1 MKNKKII
8 IICIIVILVLIIAV
22 GIYFIFNRNDN
33 STTTGSN
40 GTISSSNN
48 SKISWERSES
58 IVTDNNYAVEESVI
72 NTKNVSTKSLTK
84 ITLEQFVNKWSENA
98 ETNFLCYYN
107 LENKVSNILDNNI
120 RKGEL
125 FSSYETIYVKGVL
138 PRF

>member
-1 MKNKKII
+1 MKNKKLIV
-8 IICIIVILVLIIAV
+8 ICIIVILVLIIAV
-22 GIYFIFNRNDN
+22 GIYFITKNSN

-40 GTISSSNN
+40 SIVSSSSN
-48 SKISWERSES
+48 SKISWERSEN
-58 IVTDNNYAVEESVI
+58 IVTDNNYAVEEGVI

>member
-1 MKNKKII
+1 MKNKKLIV
-8 IICIIVILVLIIAV
+8 ICIIVILVLIIAV
-22 GIYFIFNRNDN
+22 GIYFITKNSN

-40 GTISSSNN
+40 SVVSSSSN
-48 SKISWERSES
+48 SKISWERSEN
-58 IVTDNNYAVEESVI
+58 IVTDNNYAVEEGVI
-72 NTKNVSTKSLTK
+72 NTKNVSTKSLTN

-107 LENKVSNILDNNI
+107 LENKVTNILDNNI

-138 PRF
+138 PRL

>member
-8 IICIIVILVLIIAV
+8 IIFIIVILVLIIAL
-22 GIYFIFNRNDN
+22 GIYFITNN
-33 STTTGSN
+33 SNSNTTGSSGIMN
-40 GTISSSNN
+40 SNSN
-48 SKISWERSES
+48 SKISWERSEN
-58 IVTDNNYAVEESVI
+58 IVTDNNYAVEERVI
-72 NTKNVSTKSLTK
+72 DTKNVGTKSLTK

-107 LENKVSNILDNNI
+107 LENKVANILDNNI

>member
-8 IICIIVILVLIIAV
+8 IIFIIVILVLIIAL
-22 GIYFIFNRNDN
+22 GIYFITNN
-33 STTTGSN
+33 SNSNTTDSSGIMNSN
-40 GTISSSNN
+40 SN
-48 SKISWERSES
+48 SKISWERSEN
-58 IVTDNNYAVEESVI
+58 IVTDNNYAVEERI
-72 NTKNVSTKSLTK
+72 IDTKNVGTKSLTK

-107 LENKVSNILDNNI
+107 LENKVANILDNNI

>member
-22 GIYFIFNRNDN
+22 GIYFITNNNNN
-33 STTTGSN
+33 STTTSSN
-40 GTISSSNN
+40 GIVSSSSN
-48 SKISWERSES
+48 SKISWERNDN
-58 IVTDNNYAVEESVI
+58 IVTDNNYAVEEGVI

-84 ITLEQFVNKWSENA
+84 ITLEQFVNKWENT
-98 ETNFLCYYN
+98 ENNFLGYYF
-107 LENKVSNILDNNI
+107 LENKIANILDNTI

>member
-1 MKNKKII
+1 MKNKKLI

-22 GIYFIFNRNDN
+22 GIYFITKNSN

-40 GTISSSNN
+40 SIVSSSSN
-48 SKISWERSES
+48 SKISWERSEN
-58 IVTDNNYAVEESVI
+58 IVTDNNYAVEEGVI

>member
-22 GIYFIFNRNDN
+22 GIYFMTKNSN

-40 GTISSSNN
+40 GIMSSNSN
-48 SKISWERSES
+48 SKISWERSEN
-58 IVTDNNYAVEESVI
+58 IVTDNSYAVEEGVI

>member
-1 MKNKKII
+1 MKNKKLIV
-8 IICIIVILVLIIAV
+8 ICIIVILVLIIAV
-22 GIYFIFNRNDN
+22 GIYFITKNSN

-40 GTISSSNN
+40 SIVSSSSN
-48 SKISWERSES
+48 SKISWERNDN
-58 IVTDNNYAVEESVI
+58 IVTDNNYAVEEGVI

>member
-22 GIYFIFNRNDN
+22 GIYFITSKDN

-40 GTISSSNN
+40 GIMSSSSN
-48 SKISWERSES
+48 SKISWERNDN
-58 IVTDNNYAVEESVI
+58 IVTDNNYSVEEGVI

-84 ITLEQFVNKWSENA
+84 ITLEQFVNKWENT
-98 ETNFLCYYN
+98 ENNFLGYYF
-107 LENKVSNILDNNI
+107 LENKVANILDNNI

>member
-22 GIYFIFNRNDN
+22 GIYFITNNNNN
-33 STTTGSN
+33 STTTSSN
-40 GTISSSNN
+40 GIVSSSSN
-48 SKISWERSES
+48 SKISWERNDN
-58 IVTDNNYAVEESVI
+58 IVTDNNYSVEEGVI

-84 ITLEQFVNKWSENA
+84 ITLEQFVNKWENT
-98 ETNFLCYYN
+98 ENNFLGYYF
-107 LENKVSNILDNNI
+107 LENKVANILDNNI

>member
-22 GIYFIFNRNDN
+22 VIYFITSKDN

-40 GTISSSNN
+40 GIMSSSSN
-48 SKISWERSES
+48 SKISWERNDN
-58 IVTDNNYAVEESVI
+58 IVTDNNYSVEEDVI
-72 NTKNVSTKSLTK
+72 YTKNVSTKSLTK
-84 ITLEQFVNKWSENA
+84 ITLEQFVNKWENT
-98 ETNFLCYYN
+98 ENNFLGYYF
-107 LENKVSNILDNNI
+107 LENKVANILDNNI

>member
-22 GIYFIFNRNDN
+22 GIYFITNN
-33 STTTGSN
+33 SNSNTTGSSGIMN
-40 GTISSSNN
+40 SNSN
-48 SKISWERSES
+48 SKISWERSEN
-58 IVTDNNYAVEESVI
+58 IVTDNNYAVEERVI
-72 NTKNVSTKSLTK
+72 DTKNVGTKSLTK

-107 LENKVSNILDNNI
+107 LENKVANILDNNI

>member
-22 GIYFIFNRNDN
+22 GIYFMTKNSN

-40 GTISSSNN
+40 GIMSSNSN
-48 SKISWERSES
+48 SKISWERSEN
-58 IVTDNNYAVEESVI
+58 IVTDNNYAVEEGVI

-107 LENKVSNILDNNI
+107 LENKVSNILDKNI

>member
-8 IICIIVILVLIIAV
+8 IIICIIVMLVLIISV
-22 GIYFIFNRNDN
+22 GIYFITNNN

-40 GTISSSNN
+40 NIMNSNSN
-48 SKISWERSES
+48 SKISWEKSES
-58 IVTDNNYAVEESVI
+58 IVTDNNYAVEEGVI

-107 LENKVSNILDNNI
+107 LENKVANILDNNI

>member
-1 MKNKKII
+1 M
-8 IICIIVILVLIIAV
+8 
-22 GIYFIFNRNDN
+22 
-33 STTTGSN
+33 
-40 GTISSSNN
+40 SSSSN
-48 SKISWERSES
+48 SKISWERNDN
-58 IVTDNNYAVEESVI
+58 IVTDNNYAVEEGVI
-72 NTKNVSTKSLTK
+72 NTKNVSTKSLTN

-107 LENKVSNILDNNI
+107 LENKVTNILDNTI

>member
-22 GIYFIFNRNDN
+22 GIYFMTKNSN

-40 GTISSSNN
+40 GIMSSNSN
-48 SKISWERSES
+48 SKISWERSEN
-58 IVTDNNYAVEESVI
+58 IVTDNNYAVEEGVI

>member
-22 GIYFIFNRNDN
+22 GIYFITDNNNN
-33 STTTGSN
+33 STTTSSN
-40 GTISSSNN
+40 SSSN
-48 SKISWERSES
+48 SKVSWERSDN
-58 IVTDNNYAVEESVI
+58 IVTDNNYAVEEGVI
-72 NTKNVSTKSLTK
+72 NTKNVSTKSLTN
-84 ITLEQFVNKWSENA
+84 ITLEQFVNKWSENT
-98 ETNFLCYYN
+98 ETNFLCYFN
-107 LENKVSNILDNNI
+107 LENKVSNILDNTI

>member
-22 GIYFIFNRNDN
+22 GIYFITSKDN

-40 GTISSSNN
+40 GIMSPSSN
-48 SKISWERSES
+48 SKISWERNDN
-58 IVTDNNYAVEESVI
+58 IVTDNNYSVEEDVI
-72 NTKNVSTKSLTK
+72 YTKNVSTKSLTK
-84 ITLEQFVNKWSENA
+84 ITLEQFVNKWENT
-98 ETNFLCYYN
+98 ENNFLGYYF
-107 LENKVSNILDNNI
+107 LENKVANILDNNI

>member
-1 MKNKKII
+1 MKNKKLI

-22 GIYFIFNRNDN
+22 GIYFITKNSN

-40 GTISSSNN
+40 SIVSSSSN
-48 SKISWERSES
+48 SKISWERTEN
-58 IVTDNNYAVEESVI
+58 IVTDNNYAVEEGVI

>member
-8 IICIIVILVLIIAV
+8 IICIIVILFLIIAV
-22 GIYFIFNRNDN
+22 VIYFITSKDN

-40 GTISSSNN
+40 GIMSSSSN
-48 SKISWERSES
+48 SKISWERNDN
-58 IVTDNNYAVEESVI
+58 IVTDNNYSVEEDVI
-72 NTKNVSTKSLTK
+72 YTKNVSTKSLTK
-84 ITLEQFVNKWSENA
+84 ITLEQFVNKWENT
-98 ETNFLCYYN
+98 ENNYLGYYF
-107 LENKVSNILDNNI
+107 LENKVANILDNNI